1 MKKYSLMVNIDGKEH
16 EVTLT
21 EAQLHDAYKAE
32 QYNVDTELMLY
43 TIDEL
48 LSEGC
53 ISNEDATRF
62 IEPEFLEA
70 LVNEYRE
77 DRDSGTWWIENLME
91 CSGEVV
97 MRYKSDDDAEV

>member
-21 EAQLHDAYKAE
+21 DAQLIEAYKTE
-32 QYNVDTELMLY
+32 QYNIDTELMRS

-48 LSEGC
+48 SREGC
-53 ISNEDATRF
+53 ISEDDAERF
-62 IEPEFLEA
+62 KDPETLDY
-70 LVNEYRE
+70 LVKEYRE
-77 DRDSGTWWIENLME
+77 DMDSGDWLME
-91 CSGEVV
+91 DLVQFSGEVV